1 MALLLPAVVVVVI
14 IAFDQ
19 PLSLP
24 IGFEG
29 VEIHISKRLTGTRP
43 IASIKSSRCDAG

>member
-29 VEIHISKRLTGTRP
+29 VEIHISKGLTD
-43 IASIKSSRCDAG
+43 ASDRFDKVVEMRVG